1 MGFYSNVIIPFFY
14 DYSMDSPKINEG
26 RKSILNKITEEEI
39 LEIGFGTGINLRFY
53 PPNIKKIIGV
63 DANGGMLQQA
73 QKKITNGRFEIEL
86 INHSS
91 ESLPFPDDSI
101 RAIVSTY
108 TLCSIKNIN
117 SALKEIYRVLK
128 PGGKYYFLEHGL
140 ADNPKTQKW
149 QHRLN
154 PIQNIWADGCN
165 LNRDIKKLITNSGL
179 KIIDLKNY
187 YMKRDPKIVGYMYEG
202 IAVKPNLQGRS

>member
-14 DYSMDSPKINEG
+14 DYSMDSKKINEG
-26 RKSILNKITEEEI
+26 RKSILSKITEEEI
-39 LEIGFGTGINLRFY
+39 LEIGFGTGINLKFY

-73 QKKITNGRFEIEL
+73 HKKINGKIEIEL
-86 INHSS
+86 IHQSS
-91 ESLPFPDDSI
+91 ESLPFPDNSI
-101 RAIVSTY
+101 SAVASTY
-108 TLCSIKNIN
+108 TLCSIKEIN
-117 SALKEIYRVLK
+117 AALKEIYRVLK

-154 PIQNIWADGCN
+154 SIQNIWADGCN
-165 LNRDIKKLITNSGL
+165 LNRDMKSLITKAGL
-179 KIIDLKNY
+179 EIIDLKNY

-202 IAVKPNLQGRS
+202 IAVK

>member
-14 DYSMDSPKINEG
+14 DYSMDSKKINEG

-39 LEIGFGTGINLRFY
+39 LEIGFGTGINLKFY
-53 PPNIKKIIGV
+53 PQNVKKIIGV
-63 DANGGMLQQA
+63 DTNKGMLQQA
-73 QKKITNGRFEIEL
+73 HKKINGKIEIEL
-86 INHSS
+86 INQSS
-91 ESLPFPDDSI
+91 ESLPFPDNSI
-101 RAIVSTY
+101 NAIVSTY
-108 TLCSIKNIN
+108 TLCSIKEII

-149 QHRLN
+149 QHKLN
-154 PIQNIWADGCN
+154 PLQNIWADGCN
-165 LNRDIKKLITNSGL
+165 LNRDMKSLIEKAGFN
-179 KIIDLKNY
+179 IIEMKNY

-202 IAVKPNLQGRS
+202 IAVK

>member
-1 MGFYSNVIIPFFY
+1 MGFYSNAIIPFFY
-14 DYSMDSPKINEG
+14 DYSMDSKKINEG
-26 RKSILNKITEEEI
+26 RKSILSKITEEEI
-39 LEIGFGTGINLRFY
+39 LEIGFGTGINLKFY

-63 DANGGMLQQA
+63 DANDGMLQQA
-73 QKKITNGRFEIEL
+73 NKKINGKIEIEL
-86 INHSS
+86 IHQSS
-91 ESLPFPDDSI
+91 ESLPFPDNSI
-101 RAIVSTY
+101 SAVASTY
-108 TLCSIKNIN
+108 TLCSIKEIN
-117 SALKEIYRVLK
+117 AALKEIYRVLK

-154 PIQNIWADGCN
+154 PVQNIWADGCN
-165 LNRDIKKLITNSGL
+165 LNRDMKSLITNAGL

-202 IAVKPNLQGRS
+202 IAVK

>member
-1 MGFYSNVIIPFFY
+1 MGFYSNVIVPFFY
-14 DYSMDSPKINEG
+14 DYSMDSKQINEG
-26 RKSILNKITEEEI
+26 RKSVLGKITEEEI

-63 DANGGMLQQA
+63 DANEGMLKQA
-73 QKKITNGRFEIEL
+73 QKKINGKIEIEL
-86 INHSS
+86 IHQSS
-91 ESLPFPDDSI
+91 ESLPYPDNSI
-101 RAIVSTY
+101 SAIASTY
-108 TLCSIKNIN
+108 TLCSIKEIN
-117 SALKEIYRVLK
+117 AALKEIHRVMK

-154 PIQNIWADGCN
+154 PLQNIWADGCN
-165 LNRDIKKLITNSGL
+165 LNRDMKSLITKAGL

-202 IAVKPNLQGRS
+202 IAVK

>member
-14 DYSMDSPKINEG
+14 DYSMDSKKINEG
-26 RKSILNKITEEEI
+26 RKNILSKITEEEI
-39 LEIGFGTGINLRFY
+39 LEIGFGTGINLKFY
-53 PPNIKKIIGV
+53 PQNVKKIIGI

-86 INHSS
+86 INQSS
-91 ESLPFPDDSI
+91 ESLPFPDNSLI
-101 RAIVSTY
+101 TIVSTY

-154 PIQNIWADGCN
+154 PVQNIWADGCN
-165 LNRDIKKLITNSGL
+165 LNRDMKTLITHAGL

-202 IAVKPNLQGRS
+202 IAIK

>member
-14 DYSMDSPKINEG
+14 DYSMDSKKINEG
-26 RKSILNKITEEEI
+26 RKSILSRIAEEEI
-39 LEIGFGTGINLRFY
+39 LEIGF
-53 PPNIKKIIGV
+53 
-63 DANGGMLQQA
+63 ANKGMLQQA
-73 QKKITNGRFEIEL
+73 QKKINNGRIEIEL
-86 INHSS
+86 LEQSS
-91 ESLPFPDDSI
+91 ESLPFPDNSLI
-101 RAIVSTY
+101 AVASTY

-117 SALKEIYRVLK
+117 SALKEIHRVLK

-154 PIQNIWADGCN
+154 PLQNIWADGCN
-165 LNRDIKKLITNSGL
+165 LNRDMKMLITTAGL

-187 YMKRDPKIVGYMYEG
+187 YIKRDPKIVGYMYEG
-202 IAVKPNLQGRS
+202 IAIK